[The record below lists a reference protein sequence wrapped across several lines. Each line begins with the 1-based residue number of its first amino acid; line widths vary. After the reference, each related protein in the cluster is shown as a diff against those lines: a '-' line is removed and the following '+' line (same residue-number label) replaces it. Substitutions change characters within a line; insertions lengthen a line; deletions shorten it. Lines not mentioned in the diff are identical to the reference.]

1 MRINESII
9 VSVNIHSSDRAI
21 MIIGSQKNN
30 KMDIVNAIQGEEAIE
45 LWERLTKKK
54 ESKE

>member
-1 MRINESII
+1 MRINESVI
-9 VSVNIHSSDRAI
+9 VSVDIHSSDRAI

>member
-1 MRINESII
+1 MRITESVI
-9 VSVNIHSSDRAI
+9 VSVDIHSSDRAI

-30 KMDIVNAIQGEEAIE
+30 KMDIVNAIQGEEVIE